1 MVVTVQ
7 KNEFI
12 AGLRRAAAAIDGK
25 GNFSVSVKLNKN
37 GGLNLILYTAGI
49 FYANVVIP
57 CEAKGAEGETSV
69 VLPRDF
75 LNAANALSKL
85 GDEFILDFSDHN
97 LKLSCG
103 QGVITVD
110 YIANGDV
117 AELPAMSKLGV
128 ISLNTEGF
136 HKAINVVKNSIDPA
150 EKGAV
155 LRWQN
160 CIGLI
165 PIEKGDVKK
174 LMITASCT
182 VGISVTELNVESV
195 QLEGDM
201 PSLSIPVGAL
211 STIIGSLSGEKCKI
225 NIMAKK
231 SSNEG
236 TTPSP
241 AALFIADEKASYV
254 LMLLTEKYPDRIT
267 QSIEGI
273 VPGCK
278 FKALMSKEEFS
289 NAIRVASFGDS
300 KKGISLKVADEGF
313 LRVSSQSSV
322 NYVDVKAITKGSM
335 EETRLNP
342 FHLERIVNAYSGGK
356 VAILTNSDTGMAARS
371 PMMSK
376 IILISGGEEGDS
388 LIMPISDSTSSEAM
402 AKTEEARKKSEK
414 ETADKEAALEE

>member
-1 MVVTVQ
+1 
-7 KNEFI
+7 
-12 AGLRRAAAAIDGK
+12 
-25 GNFSVSVKLNKN
+25 
-37 GGLNLILYTAGI
+37 
-49 FYANVVIP
+49 
-57 CEAKGAEGETSV
+57 
-69 VLPRDF
+69 
-75 LNAANALSKL
+75 
-85 GDEFILDFSDHN
+85 
-97 LKLSCG
+97 
-103 QGVITVD
+103 
-110 YIANGDV
+110 
-117 AELPAMSKLGV
+117 
-128 ISLNTEGF
+128 
-136 HKAINVVKNSIDPA
+136 
-150 EKGAV
+150 
-155 LRWQN
+155 
-160 CIGLI
+160 
-165 PIEKGDVKK
+165 
-174 LMITASCT
+174 MITASCT
-182 VGISVTELNVESV
+182 VGILVTELNVESV

-236 TTPSP
+236 ATPSP

-300 KKGISLKVADEGF
+300 KKGISLKVVDEGF

-322 NYVDVKAITKGSM
+322 NYVDVKAIAKGSM

-342 FHLERIVNAYSGGK
+342 FHLERIVNAYSGDK

-376 IILISGGEEGDS
+376 IVLISGGEEGDS

-402 AKTEEARKKSEK
+402 AKTEEARKKSKK